1 MPLSPLVDRAL
12 RSVDAHEATPEIAA
26 MRAEIRAAHPAGM
39 VYEVVAAEG
48 EGAAEVCRRV
58 LPRLAYYLETKRIP
72 APTSPGV
79 VIALFVGEALHF
91 VAAASAFEA
100 YREIEG
106 IDGPA
111 LAERVAAWGK
121 GDIPGADPAPRGD
134 AAPGTKR
141 N

>member
-1 MPLSPLVDRAL
+1 MPLSPLVNRAI
-12 RSVDAHEATPEIAA
+12 RTVDAREATPEIAA
-26 MRAEIRAAHPAGM
+26 MRAEVRAEHPAGL
-39 VYEVVAAEG
+39 VYEVVAAAG

-58 LPRLAYYLETKRIP
+58 LPRLVYYLETKRIP
-72 APTSPGV
+72 QPASPGV

-91 VAAASAFEA
+91 VAAAAAFEA
-100 YREIEG
+100 YRELEG
-106 IDGPA
+106 IDGLT
-111 LAERVAAWGK
+111 LAERITAWGK